1 MMNDVV
7 NMALRGRLSIQFILH
22 ERSIVRRAHK
32 GVFRGRGHAPNS
44 QTMGHAPNGQTLIA
58 GTVYWML
65 IIYNFMR
72 LIGTFSDHESNTY
85 EVMMT

>member
-22 ERSIVRRAHK
+22 DRSIVRRAHK

-44 QTMGHAPNGQTLIA
+44 QTLIA

-65 IIYNFMR
+65 IIYNFMC
-72 LIGTFSDHESNTY
+72 LIGTSNNTY